1 MGTTTTNAPATE
13 VTKVEELGPRAK
25 YRAQPIVLVATSNPK
40 KKPSMSYDRFEGYFK
55 IDWAKPQTVGS
66 VIDAG
71 IVRMDD
77 IRNDHDKGYI
87 VVGAEN
93 IKAHEKAAAEA
104 HAKAVEDA
112 KKLLASVGK

>member
-25 YRAQPIVLVATSNPK
+25 YRAQPVVLVTTENPK
-40 KKPSMSYDRFEGYFK
+40 KKPSMSYDRFQGYFA
-55 IDWAKPQTVGS
+55 IDWTKPQTVGS
-66 VIDAG
+66 VLDGG

-93 IKAHEKAAAEA
+93 IKAYEKAAEA
-104 HAKAVEDA
+104 AKAKAIEDA